1 MKQISSLSNNLVD
14 FSRKSKILEK
24 NEEFFHIE
32 EWRNKRNQK
41 SLQIILNSYLRLAVS
56 YAKKYKSY
64 GLPLDD
70 LIHEGVLGI
79 MHALE
84 KFDVSKDFRLST
96 YASWWIRASI
106 QDYILKNWSVVKTG
120 STASQK
126 ALFFNLR
133 KIKHQISEASSDFMG
148 QKEINKV
155 SEMLNVKS
163 FEVQN
168 MESRLSGG
176 DVHLNQKIDSES
188 ENDLMSL
195 LEDERAN
202 PEESFEIFND
212 GKIKKD
218 FIQKAILKLNERE
231 RKILNRFEIIC
242 KTKNFKNFFNQSLIE
257 EVVNIVEDPN
267 ILIIDFSKIYL
278 DIPNEIIIDLAL
290 EDNIWHTMNIP
301 ALRTPSS
308 AANSKKPY
316 TAAKTKIKDEKKK
329 FILRPITEKQK
340 FKFFSNKVM
349 FIFNCDT

>member
-1 MKQISSLSNNLVD
+1 MTAKTLIANNLVE
-14 FSRKSKILEK
+14 FSKKSKILEK
-24 NEEFFHIE
+24 KEEFYHIE
-32 EWRNKRNQK
+32 QWREKRQSK

-56 YAKKYKSY
+56 YARKYKSY

-84 KFDVSKDFRLST
+84 KFDISKDFRLST

-133 KIKHQISEASSDFMG
+133 KIKQQISDASSDFMG
-148 QKEINKV
+148 QKEINQV
-155 SEMLNVKS
+155 SEMLNVKT
-163 FEVQN
+163 FEIQN

-176 DVHLNQKIDSES
+176 DVFLNQKIDNDS

-202 PEESFEIFND
+202 PEESFENFND

-218 FIQKAILKLNERE
+218 YLEQAISTLNDRE
-231 RKILNRFEIIC
+231 RTIIKLRKLREKSITLDELGQMLKISKERVRQIETKALEKL
-242 KTKNFKNFFNQSLIE
+242 KTT
-257 EVVNIVEDPN
+257 IVEISQQN
-267 ILIIDFSKIYL
+267 KEF
-278 DIPNEIIIDLAL
+278 
-290 EDNIWHTMNIP
+290 
-301 ALRTPSS
+301 
-308 AANSKKPY
+308 
-316 TAAKTKIKDEKKK
+316 
-329 FILRPITEKQK
+329 FI
-340 FKFFSNKVM
+340 
-349 FIFNCDT
+349 

>member
-1 MKQISSLSNNLVD
+1 MKVKSLIANNLVE
-14 FSRKSKILEK
+14 FSKKSKILEK
-24 NEEFFHIE
+24 KEEFYHIE
-32 EWRNKRNQK
+32 QWREKRQSK

-56 YAKKYKSY
+56 YARKYKSY

-84 KFDVSKDFRLST
+84 KFDISKDFRLST

-133 KIKHQISEASSDFMG
+133 KIKQQISDASSDFMG
-148 QKEINKV
+148 QKEINQV
-155 SEMLNVKS
+155 SEMLNVRT

-176 DVHLNQKIDSES
+176 DVFLNQKIDNDS

-202 PEESFEIFND
+202 PEESFENFND

-218 FIQKAILKLNERE
+218 YLEQAILTLNDRE
-231 RKILNRFEIIC
+231 RTIIKLRKLREKSITLDELGQMLKISKERVRQIETKALEKL
-242 KTKNFKNFFNQSLIE
+242 KTT
-257 EVVNIVEDPN
+257 IVEISQQN
-267 ILIIDFSKIYL
+267 KEF
-278 DIPNEIIIDLAL
+278 
-290 EDNIWHTMNIP
+290 
-301 ALRTPSS
+301 
-308 AANSKKPY
+308 
-316 TAAKTKIKDEKKK
+316 
-329 FILRPITEKQK
+329 FI
-340 FKFFSNKVM
+340 
-349 FIFNCDT
+349 

>member
-1 MKQISSLSNNLVD
+1 MPIIWLNFLRNQKYL
-14 FSRKSKILEK
+14 KKK
-24 NEEFFHIE
+24 EEFYHIE
-32 EWRNKRNQK
+32 QWREKRQSK

-56 YAKKYKSY
+56 YARKYKSY

-84 KFDVSKDFRLST
+84 KFDISKDFRLST

-133 KIKHQISEASSDFMG
+133 KIKQQISDASSDFMG
-148 QKEINKV
+148 QKEINQV
-155 SEMLNVKS
+155 SEMLNVKT

-176 DVHLNQKIDSES
+176 DVFLNQKIDNDS

-202 PEESFEIFND
+202 PEESFENFND

-218 FIQKAILKLNERE
+218 YLEQAILTLNDRE
-231 RKILNRFEIIC
+231 RTIIKLRKLREKSITLDELGQMLKISKERVRQIETKALEKL
-242 KTKNFKNFFNQSLIE
+242 KTT
-257 EVVNIVEDPN
+257 IVEISQQN
-267 ILIIDFSKIYL
+267 KEF
-278 DIPNEIIIDLAL
+278 
-290 EDNIWHTMNIP
+290 
-301 ALRTPSS
+301 
-308 AANSKKPY
+308 
-316 TAAKTKIKDEKKK
+316 
-329 FILRPITEKQK
+329 FI
-340 FKFFSNKVM
+340 
-349 FIFNCDT
+349 